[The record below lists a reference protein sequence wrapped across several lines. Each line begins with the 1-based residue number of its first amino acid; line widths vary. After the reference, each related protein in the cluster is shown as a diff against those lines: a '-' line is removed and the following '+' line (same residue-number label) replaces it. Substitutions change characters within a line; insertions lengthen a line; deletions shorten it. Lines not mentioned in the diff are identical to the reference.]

1 VGRPRLERVGATLAP
16 TSREEATMIT
26 LDLTQPEYI
35 VLKQIVDNK
44 IPALLNELAHTDDR
58 SYREYLKE
66 TLGTVEQ
73 LNAKLDLSL
82 TKDLQP
88 HA

>member
-1 VGRPRLERVGATLAP
+1 
-16 TSREEATMIT
+16 MT

-35 VLKQIVDNK
+35 ALKQIVENK

-66 TLGTVEQ
+66 TLGTVE
-73 LNAKLDLSL
+73 LIKAKLDASL
-82 TKDLQP
+82 TQDLQP
-88 HA
+88 RA

>member
-1 VGRPRLERVGATLAP
+1 MT
-16 TSREEATMIT
+16 I
-26 LDLTQPEYI
+26 DLTQPEFI
-35 VLKQIVDNK
+35 ALKQILENK

-73 LNAKLDLSL
+73 LKAKLDASL
-82 TKDLQP
+82 TQDL
-88 HA
+88 HAPA